1 MDVKNFATNFKEV
14 FAANRRDGNSFVGSL
29 ISGVD
34 YGSYTS
40 KISKMSIGI
49 GAVTTALSVGMAA
62 WSAWSQHQE
71 QARQN
76 AVRAAESFED
86 TSSTMDEYISR
97 VKELRDK
104 LASGELSDSDAYNAR
119 SELLSIQ
126 QSITEEYG
134 KQAAGIDLINGK
146 LDTQIEKLQQINSV
160 NASTFINENM
170 DQIEK
175 AVKKVEK
182 DESVHIGVMWDSNTE
197 ESNSLLSVLKKYES
211 QGVSLTESDG
221 GQISVNYTGNV
232 KERTNLLNDLMT
244 DLRAAKAELSDGQD
258 YGLFDQFISNVSGGY
273 KQAKSILD
281 EWGTLYEQYKAAQIL
296 DDKGAYSYNGE
307 SKSAADWMNEY
318 AAAISNYNDALA
330 SGDSEKISSAGEE
343 FNAIDTAIQSLIGG
357 DMSEFSSQFED
368 AREQLNESAVAAQ
381 EFEDAINGKGTKQA
395 QKDIEKY
402 AKELKSLKLS
412 DIDFKDAFFTD
423 GVQNGEDAINGMVSA
438 AMELGLITDDSE
450 ASVQALIDKLIELD
464 IITGSPAS
472 EAEAEKYS
480 FEKLFGSDSDIKSYV
495 DDYIKN
501 VGKLQEALEKFKS
514 GKLEPSD
521 IAELIAEFPELSDG
535 SDDLGHAITKLI
547 DKMNT
552 EAIAKFASQFG
563 LLETDADRE
572 KLLNYKET
580 VLEIGKLPTSAEF
593 SVDVD
598 YESSEFDNL
607 TAAMEESISA
617 VGLTADSIDN
627 LKKRY
632 QGLDSF
638 NAGKLF
644 ENTASGIH
652 LNVTELQRLETEY
665 INTKKAQNQLDLENL
680 TQEYDNLT
688 ARINAC
694 SNAAEAA
701 ALYNERAT
709 VEQKIQDCQTL
720 AAQYDGLT
728 SAYNRW
734 QTAQSG
740 GNERDMYETIGKGF
754 DTTKDL
760 IDQGWGGS
768 QEVRSFVDLISN
780 KDMSSANAAEIVAEF
795 ESFYKNIGSTQYS
808 ITDLFKFDDDGNIT
822 SEGIG
827 NFFEVVQ
834 KELGEGFAKINSDGS
849 LWFDFGNG
857 KDQQIADALGV
868 NVEVIQ
874 ALLRAAID
882 AGVDVSLDSVWDDID
897 LTTTKAEQANAKLN
911 EIFGTDY
918 KIDFN
923 SDDIDQVNS
932 DLDVAKAVLDT
943 FRDENGNIDLSIDG
957 AEEAQT
963 VVATLIAKKN
973 ELEKP
978 AIMSVDYSEADSDMA
993 IGVKL
998 LQNLWSANSSYKAYV
1013 EAGLD
1018 TSQFEDRKAEL
1029 VKEIQDLAAEHPEVI
1044 AALGIDSTS
1053 EETILDGINNLDP
1066 TILASLGFDTSGVRS
1081 DLQTAVDDA
1090 SDDVS
1095 ANVNVGVTTTYTN
1108 ELDDNDS
1115 SVESGPSL
1123 ADIKKTAK
1131 SAQYLLNKSTGTEFK
1146 IDFETSNLATINDD
1160 LEKIYKAKQAVTE
1173 DDGKTPLPG
1182 MEDQLTYINQM
1193 MTGLVAQKDSLSEP
1207 FIMSVNASGAEGEI
1221 YTVISQLQ
1229 TLQSL
1234 TEEKTRRIMVGADT
1248 TDVQAEIDAT
1258 VANINNASP
1267 EIKTSLGLD
1276 TTATY
1281 TDMMG
1286 VIGQIQTQAD
1296 LQKIMV
1302 SAGVDETEVDS
1313 FLSGSIDKEAT
1324 VNYTV
1329 NHSAVDKYNPPQK
1342 SGRINYYASATYN
1355 GVSLGNWT
1363 PPTKYGK
1370 IVYNESGSS
1379 GASGT
1384 ATKPGQPGQRAVVNG
1399 TANLSGTANAHGYWG
1414 VPTKTRSLTGE
1425 LGPEIIVSN
1434 GQWYTVGDNG
1444 AEFVDI
1450 PKDAI
1455 VFNHKQTEALLKY
1468 GKVTGR
1474 GKSFANGSAFSNGSG
1489 SLIKRPGGGTSVGGG
1504 KKPSSSSKSNTSSS
1518 GSSGSSA
1525 EETAENLDWIE
1536 VLIDRIERRISN
1548 LETTA
1553 DSAFRKMEVRTD
1565 AVADKM
1571 SEISDEIEY
1580 QNQVY
1585 EAYIN
1590 AADDVGL
1597 SDYYKELVQ
1606 DGSILLEEIT
1616 DEDLNDKI
1624 SKYREL
1630 YEKALDAKDAI
1641 VELDESLRQ
1650 LYQDRF
1656 DMVADRLDNIIDS
1669 IDARSSLLEEYVSQ
1683 IEDSGHIVNEKYYE
1697 LMIKAQRDQLN
1708 ALVNG
1713 KNDLI
1718 EQLNDAVDS
1727 GKIEKYSEAWYDMQ
1741 SKIDETKQSIA
1752 EVVGEIQN
1760 LNKEIRQLSWDKFDA
1775 TREAVSYLNDE
1786 AEFLIDVLGR
1796 GDKLFDDK
1804 GNFEDYGTATMG
1816 LYAQRYETYLA
1827 QASAYADEIK
1837 NIESSLATDPY
1848 NTELIERRQELIE
1861 AQRDSIT
1868 AALDE
1873 KDAIVDLIKEGI
1885 DKQLDALSELIDKY
1899 KESLDSAK
1907 DAYEYQKKI
1916 KDQTEEIASLEKQ
1929 LNAYQGDDSEEARAT
1944 IQKLKNDLKD
1954 AQEDL
1959 RDTQY
1964 DQYVS
1969 DQKELLDDL
1978 YDSYEETLNARLD
1991 NIDALITETIAAS
2004 NANCDKILDTIKSA
2018 AETVG
2023 IDLSDELVKIWSGA
2037 ANGSNSASLSNSLLI
2052 HLPVI
2057 SKVYDVGQ
2065 SILEVIKEIQNGM
2078 NARYEYSSESGIIA
2092 QMKQNSLAHFT
2103 ANAAEREALH
2113 YENYSLA
2120 DRLSAITGGTVYTK
2134 NGSWYDKNGNL
2145 LYKLDKEDIAKSI
2158 VSKMKQNASAY
2169 FAASASEKNAL
2180 RNENV
2185 ELGNRLSRVI
2195 GKKVYKDS
2203 TGTWFVDGKKLFDVY
2218 HSGGIVGGGTL
2229 QDKERLSILLDQE
2242 AVLTN
2247 DQLKS
2252 VAEQFEY
2259 LRDIAGNIVGIP
2271 ENPAAF
2277 VSDAFRNLPSG
2288 GGYEHSSV
2296 TNTNNNDFKITFNL
2310 PNVKSYEEFMNAVTS
2325 DRKFEQFLQS
2335 VTVDRMAGK
2344 SKLSKNKYRWGS

>member
-1 MDVKNFATNFKEV
+1 M
-14 FAANRRDGNSFVGSL
+14 
-29 ISGVD
+29 
-34 YGSYTS
+34 S
-40 KISKMSIGI
+40 K
-49 GAVTTALSVGMAA
+49 
-62 WSAWSQHQE
+62 
-71 QARQN
+71 
-76 AVRAAESFED
+76 
-86 TSSTMDEYISR
+86 Y
-97 VKELRDK
+97 KELKDEIDSGNLTDSEIYDK
-104 LASGELSDSDAYNAR
+104 KQQIFE
-119 SELLSIQ
+119 IQ
-126 QSITEEYG
+126 QSIVSEYG
-134 KQAAGIDLINGK
+134 NQAAGIDLVNGK
-146 LDTQIEKLQQINSV
+146 LETQLGLLRNINVENAHTKLSEAQSAYDDAIETLSGSWTKSLSGFDSARGFLSDGTIAHMLPGNS
-160 NASTFINENM
+160 
-170 DQIEK
+170 
-175 AVKKVEK
+175 
-182 DESVHIGVMWDSNTE
+182 G
-197 ESNSLLSVLKKYES
+197 NSSAILGILKKYEES
-211 QGVSLTESDG
+211 GLTTSSDVSGRGLSIKFEG
-221 GQISVNYTGNV
+221 NAEQAVSVFDSFMADLRDLKNGLGTDAYTGDIDQILSAFGEIFPTLNTKVADALDVVKQYNV
-232 KERTNLLNDLMT
+232 WEMWDDENSYKD
-244 DLRAAKAELSDGQD
+244 SD
-258 YGLFDQFISNVSGGY
+258 IS
-273 KQAKSILD
+273 
-281 EWGTLYEQYKAAQIL
+281 KAAYEWYY
-296 DDKGAYSYNGE
+296 D
-307 SKSAADWMNEY
+307 Y
-318 AAAISNYNDALA
+318 A
-330 SGDSEKISSAGEE
+330 
-343 FNAIDTAIQSLIGG
+343 NAIDDYNNALLSGDDEKIAAASENFNKIDASVQALLAG
-357 DMSEFSSQFED
+357 DMSKYKVIFDDLAEG
-368 AREQLNESAVAAQ
+368 LNKSAVAAQ

-438 AMELGLITDDSE
+438 AMELGLISDDSE
-450 ASVQALIDKLIELD
+450 ASIQALIDKLIELD
-464 IITGSPAS
+464 VITGTPSS
-472 EAEAEKYS
+472 EVEAEKYS

-514 GKLEPSD
+514 GKLESAD
-521 IAELIAEFPELSDG
+521 IAELIAEFPELADG

-572 KLLNYKET
+572 KLLNYEET

-593 SVDVD
+593 SIDVD

-780 KDMSSANAAEIVAEF
+780 KDMSSASAAEVVAEF

-943 FRDENGNIDLSIDG
+943 FRDENGNIDISIDG

-998 LQNLWSANSSYKAYV
+998 LQNLWSANSSYEAYV

-1018 TSQFEDRKAEL
+1018 ASQFEEQRANL
-1029 VKEIQDLAAEHPEVI
+1029 VKEIQDLAAEHPEVV
-1044 AALGIDSTS
+1044 AALGIDTRS
-1053 EETILDGINNLDP
+1053 ESTILDSINNLDP

-1090 SDDVS
+1090 ADGVS

-1108 ELDDNDS
+1108 ESNDNDS

-1146 IDFETSNLATINDD
+1146 IDFEASNLATINDD

-1193 MTGLVAQKDSLSEP
+1193 MTGLVAQKDSLTEP

-1281 TDMMG
+1281 TDMMS

-1313 FLSGSIDKEAT
+1313 FLSGSSDKEAV

-1355 GVSLGNWT
+1355 GVALGNWT

-1434 GQWYTVGDNG
+1434 GQWYTVGNNG

-1489 SLIKRPGGGTSVGGG
+1489 GLIKKPSGGTSAGGG
-1504 KKPSSSSKSNTSSS
+1504 KKPSSSSSKSPSSS
-1518 GSSGSSA
+1518 SSSSSSGSSA

-1553 DSAFRKMEVRTD
+1553 DSAFRKMEIRTA

-1580 QNQVY
+1580 QSQAY

-1630 YEKALDAKDAI
+1630 YEKALDARDAI

-1669 IDARSSLLEEYVSQ
+1669 IDARNSLLEEYVSQ

-1718 EQLNDAVDS
+1718 EQLNAAVDS

-1827 QASAYADEIK
+1827 QASAYAEEIK

-1929 LNAYQGDDSEEARAT
+1929 LNAYQGDDSEETRAT

-1991 NIDALITETIAAS
+1991 NIDALIAETIASS

-2023 IDLSDELVKIWSGA
+2023 IDLSDDVIKIWSGT

-2065 SILEVIKEIQNGM
+2065 SILEVIKEIQNSM
-2078 NARYEYSSESGIIA
+2078 NARYEYSSESGVIER
-2092 QMKQNSLAHFT
+2092 MKQNSLAHFT
-2103 ANAAEREALH
+2103 ASTSEREALH
-2113 YENYSLA
+2113 YENISLA
-2120 DRLSAITGGTVYTK
+2120 DRLSALTGGTVYTK

-2185 ELGNRLSRVI
+2185 ELGNRLARVL
-2195 GKKVYKDS
+2195 GRKVYKDA
-2203 TGTWFVDGKKLFDVY
+2203 TGTWFIDGKKLFDVY

-2229 QDKERLSILLDQE
+2229 QDKERLSVLLDQE

-2259 LRDIAGNIVGIP
+2259 LRDIAGSVIGIP
-2271 ENPAAF
+2271 DNPAAF

-2288 GGYEHSSV
+2288 GSYERSSV

-2310 PNVKSYEEFMNAVTS
+2310 SNVKSYEEFMNAVTS